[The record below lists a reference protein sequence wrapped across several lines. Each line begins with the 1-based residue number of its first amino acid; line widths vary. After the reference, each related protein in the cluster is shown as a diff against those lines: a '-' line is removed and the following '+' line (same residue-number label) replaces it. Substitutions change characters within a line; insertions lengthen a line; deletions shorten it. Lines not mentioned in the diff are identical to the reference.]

1 MKSFGI
7 KQKRIHKNMKRL
19 TALFILIITPFTVN
33 SQVLVGGLAD
43 FEIRKGQSGSS
54 QIVNQTPNG
63 NLNLLIPSVRLFGI
77 GVLSEKWFLEA
88 TLQSDTYFNELSPIY
103 FSLLNV
109 NWLPVKDSDFMVTV
123 GRFVMPYGRHPDQIL
138 SSENLFVNLPLSYTF
153 HFGIDK
159 NSGIVSGDLYT
170 STSERRAASMI
181 YRGGYSQGLLISNQT
196 NNQKLLYELAMSMSP
211 VSVFAEVGEHDI
223 PSFIGRIQY
232 SPIIWLNAGISA
244 SYGPFMQRSPE
255 NEFLSRSELNSF
267 RQTMIGGSI
276 ELSWLYYT
284 LAVDVN
290 YSHWSVP
297 DHISNWMLFSNPT
310 PKIWHYSTEFSSRLP
325 FLPGGYA
332 AVRYEIFV
340 PEKIWQDQNY
350 FRFADEAERAE
361 LVFGY
366 KLNRQV
372 TAKAGYS
379 FYTIKPGPS
388 DADVLTFQ
396 LSVGF

>member
-7 KQKRIHKNMKRL
+7 KQKRIHKSMKRL
-19 TALFILIITPFTVN
+19 TALFILLITPFTVN
-33 SQVLVGGLAD
+33 SQFLIGGLAD
-43 FEIRKGQSGSS
+43 FEMRKGQSGSS
-54 QIVNQTPNG
+54 LFVNQTPNG
-63 NLNLLIPSVRLFGI
+63 NLNVMIPSVRLFGI

-88 TLQSDTYFNELSPIY
+88 TLQSDTYSNELSPVY

-109 NWLPVKDSDFMVTV
+109 NWLPIKDSEFMVTA
-123 GRFVMPYGRHPDQIL
+123 GRFVIPYGRHPDQIL
-138 SSENLFVNLPLSYTF
+138 SSENMFINLPLSYAF

-159 NSGIVSGDLYT
+159 NSGIQSGDLY
-170 STSERRAASMI
+170 SPSSYRRAASMI
-181 YRGGYSQGLLISNQT
+181 YRGGYSQGLSISNQSR
-196 NNQKLLYELAMSMSP
+196 NQELLYELAMSMSP
-211 VSVFAEVGEHDI
+211 VSVFAEVGNHDI

-232 SPIIWLNAGISA
+232 SPIIWLQAGISA

-255 NEFLSRSELNSF
+255 NEFLSRSELKEF
-267 RQTMIGGSI
+267 RQTMIGGYI
-276 ELSWLYYT
+276 EFSWLYYS

-297 DHISNWMLFSNPT
+297 DHIYKGMLFRDPA
-310 PKIWHYSTEFSSRLP
+310 PKIWHYSAEFSSRLP
-325 FLPGGYA
+325 FLPGAYA
-332 AVRYEIFV
+332 AVRYEMFV

-366 KLNRQV
+366 KLNRKV

-379 FYTIKPGPS
+379 FYTLNPGPS
-388 DADVLTFQ
+388 NADVLALQ